1 MSAIAELATTATA
14 NPEVNIATEAK
25 ISADQTDQYWRM
37 TVAQYHRMEQAGI
50 LDEDDQLELLEGL
63 LIAKMTKNPP
73 HRISTKLIRQAL
85 EQIIP
90 EGWYVD
96 SQEPIS
102 LSDSEP
108 EPDVVVIRGKTT
120 DYRDRHPDA
129 KAVALVIE
137 ISDATLERDRT
148 FKQRIYARSG
158 IPIYWILNLR
168 DRQLEVYTEPISDR
182 ENQEPKYQQSQILA
196 ETELVNVTLKDE
208 TGDREFGQI
217 AVKDLF

>member
-120 DYRDRHPDA
+120 DYRNRHPDA

-196 ETELVNVTLKDE
+196 ETELVNVNLKDE